1 MDYSSQ
7 ANYLLIV
14 AYSEGFSANEVLL
27 EAVAEGIRH
36 TSLRL
41 FGGIYWEH
49 CGLKAALHSCYS
61 L

>member
-27 EAVAEGIRH
+27 EAVAEGVRH

-41 FGGIYWEH
+41 FGGIY
-49 CGLKAALHSCYS
+49 
-61 L
+61 

>member
-14 AYSEGFSANEVLL
+14 AYSEGFRANEVLL
-27 EAVAEGIRH
+27 EAVAEGVRH

-41 FGGIYWEH
+41 FGGIYREH

>member
-14 AYSEGFSANEVLL
+14 AYSESFRANEVLL
-27 EAVAEGIRH
+27 DAVAEGV
-36 TSLRL
+36 S
-41 FGGIYWEH
+41 GIYWEH
-49 CGLKAALHSCYS
+49 CELKAALHSCYS